1 MLSKKQS
8 ASQLGFYSTFEE
20 QLSHQHPLYILANE
34 INWVLFEEAFAKLYS
49 EEGRPAKPIRLMVS
63 LLMLKHIRNISD
75 ESVVEQWF
83 ENIYYQYFSGEKSYA
98 CGVPCEASELVHFR
112 NRIGEEGIESI
123 LKESIRINGKDGK
136 EQEATTDTTVQE
148 KNITYPTD
156 NKLYRKIIKKCIALA
171 DKEGLELRQS
181 YTRTLKKL
189 LMDQRFRNHPKNK
202 GRAKKADKK
211 VKTIAGRLVRELDR
225 KLPPSLYQDTIAL
238 FKKVLAQKKTDSN
251 KIYSLHEPHTQCI
264 SKGKEHKKY
273 EFGSKVSIITT
284 KTTGVIIGAV
294 NIEKNVHDSKTL
306 QPALEQQQRLTGII
320 LKNNFVDRG
329 YRGVK
334 EVLGTKIII
343 PDAPNKER
351 TPYEKQKLRKGF
363 KRRAAIEPKIGHLK
377 QDHRLSRNFYKG
389 IKGDNN
395 NVMLAAAA
403 MNFKRMMNKWKL
415 NPLLFLFRFF
425 QTIFHLIKIQHSNFL
440 SLSYVKLGF

>member
-1 MLSKKQS
+1 MQKKQFL
-8 ASQLGFYSTFEE
+8 SQLGFYSTFEE
-20 QLSHQHPLYILANE
+20 QLSHQQPLYILANK
-34 INWVLFEEAFAKLYS
+34 IDWNIFEEAFAKLYS
-49 EEGRPAKPIRLMVS
+49 EEGRPGKSIRLMVS

-75 ESVVEQWF
+75 ESVVAQWA
-83 ENIYYQYFSGEKSYA
+83 ENCYYQCFGGEKVFA
-98 CGVPCEASELVHFR
+98 CGEPFEASELVHFR
-112 NRIGEEGIESI
+112 NRIGTEGIELI
-123 LKESIRINGKDGK
+123 FKESIRINGKDGQ
-136 EQEATTDTTVQE
+136 EQDATTDTTVQE

-156 NKLYRKIIKKCIALA
+156 NKLHRKIINKCIAIA
-171 DKEGLELRQS
+171 NKEDIELRQS

-202 GRAKKADKK
+202 GRARKADKK

-225 KLPPSLYQDTIAL
+225 KLPPNLHQDTILL
-238 FKKVLAQKKTDSN
+238 FKKILAQKKTGSN

-264 SKGKEHKKY
+264 SKGKEHKRY
-273 EFGSKVSIITT
+273 EFGSKASFITT
-284 KTTGVIIGAV
+284 KRTGIIIGAL
-294 NIEKNVHDSKTL
+294 NIEKNMHDSKTL
-306 QPALEQQQRLTGII
+306 KPAIEEQQRLTGII
-320 LKNNFVDRG
+320 LNNNFVDRR

-343 PDAPNKER
+343 PDSPKKDR
-351 TPYEKQKLRKGF
+351 TPYQKQKLRKGF

-403 MNFKRMMNKWKL
+403 MNFKRMMNKWKQ
-415 NPLLFLFRFF
+415 NPLLFLFRFL
-425 QTIFHLIKIQHSNFL
+425 QTILNLLKPNIQLRQALVTLN
-440 SLSYVKLGF
+440 

>member
-1 MLSKKQS
+1 MLSKKQIT
-8 ASQLGFYSTFEE
+8 SQLGFYSTFEE
-20 QLSHQHPLYILANE
+20 QLSHQHPLYTLANQ
-34 INWVLFEEAFAKLYS
+34 INWSIFEEAFAKLYS

-63 LLMLKHIRNISD
+63 LIILKHIRNISD

-112 NRIGEEGIESI
+112 NRIGEQGIELI
-123 LKESIRINGKDGK
+123 FKESIRINGKDGG
-136 EQEATTDTTVQE
+136 EQEGTTDTTVQE

-156 NKLYRKIIKKCIALA
+156 NKLHRKIIKKCIAIA
-171 DKEGLELRQS
+171 DKESIELRQS
-181 YTRTLKKL
+181 YTRTMKKL
-189 LMDQRFRNHPKNK
+189 LMNQRFRNHPRNK
-202 GRAKKADKK
+202 GKARKADKK
-211 VKTIAGRLVRELDR
+211 VKTIAGRLVRELER
-225 KLPPSLYQDTIAL
+225 KLPPNLHQDILYL
-238 FKKVLAQKKTDSN
+238 FKKVLAQKKSDSN
-251 KIYSLHEPHTQCI
+251 KIYSLHEPHTQCM

-343 PDAPNKER
+343 PGAPNKER

-403 MNFKRMMNKWKL
+403 MNFKRMMNKWKT
-415 NPLLFLFRFF
+415 NPLLFLLRFF
-425 QTIFHLIKIQHSNFL
+425 QAVFHLIKIQHSNFL
-440 SLSYVKLGF
+440 SPSYVKVSF

>member
-1 MLSKKQS
+1 MLAKKQS
-8 ASQLGFYSTFEE
+8 TSQLGFYSTFEE
-20 QLSHQHPLYILANE
+20 QLSHKHPLYILANK
-34 INWVLFEEAFAKLYS
+34 INWNIFEEAFAELYS
-49 EEGRPAKPIRLMVS
+49 DEGRPAKPIRLMVS

-98 CGVPCEASELVHFR
+98 CAVPCEASELVHFR
-112 NRIGEEGIESI
+112 NRIGTEGIELI
-123 LKESIRINGKDGK
+123 FRESIRINGKDG
-136 EQEATTDTTVQE
+136 EQQDATTDTTVQE

-156 NKLYRKIIKKCIALA
+156 NKLHRKIIKKCIAIA
-171 DKEGLELRQS
+171 DKQSIELRQS
-181 YTRTLKKL
+181 YRRTLKKL
-189 LMDQRFRNHPKNK
+189 LMDQRFRNHPRNK
-202 GRAKKADKK
+202 GKAKKADKK
-211 VKTIAGRLVRELDR
+211 VKTIAGRLVRELER
-225 KLPPSLYQDTIAL
+225 KLPPNLHQDTLCL
-238 FKKVLAQKKTDSN
+238 FKKVLAQKRTDSN

-306 QPALEQQQRLTGII
+306 QPALEQQQRLTGIV

-343 PDAPNKER
+343 PDRPGKER
-351 TPYEKQKLRKGF
+351 TAYEKQKLRKGF

-415 NPLLFLFRFF
+415 NPLVFLFRFF
-425 QTIFHLIKIQHSNFL
+425 QAVFNLIKIQHSNFFSPSCAKL
-440 SLSYVKLGF
+440 SF